1 MDKINDRGSGLFRCL
16 SIINGGKDMETL
28 GLLAGIGHLPV
39 DVAQSAKKLGYKV
52 LAIAVVADT
61 DPELP
66 ENADV
71 FYTINVGKAG
81 KILQTLKRHDVK
93 NVTMIGKVTKEV
105 LYKNGAIIPDLTTIR
120 LLSSL
125 PDRKDDTIMNAIVKL
140 IEDAGMHVMD
150 QTALIQPLLPEPGV
164 LTRRKPTEQEWKD
177 MQFGFRVAKELG
189 RMDIGQTVVV
199 KNQAVM
205 ALEAIEG
212 TDACILRGGF
222 LGKGGVIVAK
232 TAKPAQDNRFD
243 MPSVGTT
250 TLTSMIHAGATGI
263 VIEAGRTLLVDR
275 KRTLAMAEE
284 KGITIVSMSESELV

>member
-1 MDKINDRGSGLFRCL
+1 
-16 SIINGGKDMETL
+16 METL

-52 LAIAVVADT
+52 VAIAVVADT

-71 FYTINVGKAG
+71 FYTINVGKVG
-81 KILQTLKRHDVK
+81 KILQTLKQHDVK

-105 LYKNGAIIPDLTTIR
+105 LYKNGVMIPDLTTIR
-120 LLSSL
+120 VLASL

-140 IEDAGMHVMD
+140 IEDKGMHVMD
-150 QTALIQPLLPEPGV
+150 QTVLIQPLLPEPGV
-164 LTRRKPTEQEWKD
+164 LTERKPTEQEWED
-177 MQFGFRVAKELG
+177 MRFGFRMAKELG
-189 RMDIGQTVVV
+189 RLDIGQTVVV
-199 KNQAVM
+199 KNRAVM

-222 LGKGGVIVAK
+222 LGKGGVVVAK

>member
-1 MDKINDRGSGLFRCL
+1 MDKINYRGSGLFRCL

-150 QTALIQPLLPEPGV
+150 QTVLIQPLLPEPGV

-284 KGITIVSMSESELV
+284 KDITIVSMDGSE

>member
-1 MDKINDRGSGLFRCL
+1 
-16 SIINGGKDMETL
+16 METL

-52 LAIAVVADT
+52 VAIAVVADT

-71 FYTINVGKAG
+71 FYTINVGKVG
-81 KILQTLKRHDVK
+81 KILQTLKQHEVK

-105 LYKNGAIIPDLTTIR
+105 LYKNGVMIPDLTTIR
-120 LLSSL
+120 VLASL

-140 IEDAGMHVMD
+140 IEDKGMHVMD
-150 QTALIQPLLPEPGV
+150 QTVLIQPLLPEPGV
-164 LTRRKPTEQEWKD
+164 LTKRKPTEQEWED
-177 MQFGFRVAKELG
+177 MRFGFRMAKELG
-189 RMDIGQTVVV
+189 RLDIGQTVVV
-199 KNQAVM
+199 KNRAVM

-222 LGKGGVIVAK
+222 LGKGGVVVAK

-284 KGITIVSMSESELV
+284 KGITIVSMSESELVE

>member
-1 MDKINDRGSGLFRCL
+1 
-16 SIINGGKDMETL
+16 METL

-39 DVAQSAKKLGYKV
+39 DVAHSAKELGYKIV
-52 LAIAVVADT
+52 AIAVVADT

-66 ENADV
+66 EVADV
-71 FYTINVGKAG
+71 FYTINVGKVG
-81 KILQTLKRHDVK
+81 RILQTLKQHGVK
-93 NVTMIGKVTKEV
+93 NVIMIGKVTKEV
-105 LYKNGAIIPDLTTIR
+105 LYKSGAIIPDLIAIR
-120 LLSSL
+120 LLASL
-125 PDRKDDTIMNAIVKL
+125 PDRKDDTVMNALVKL
-140 IEDAGMHVMD
+140 IEENEMHVMD
-150 QTALIQPLLPEPGV
+150 QTVLIQPLLPEPGV

-177 MQFGFRVAKELG
+177 MQFGFRMAKELG
-189 RMDIGQTVVV
+189 RLDIGQTVVV

-250 TLTSMIHAGATGI
+250 TLTSMAHAGATGI

-275 KRTLAMAEE
+275 KHTLAMAEE
-284 KGITIVSMSESELV
+284 KGITIVSMAESDLE

>member
-66 ENADV
+66 DNADV

-105 LYKNGAIIPDLTTIR
+105 LYKSGAIIPDLTTIR

-150 QTALIQPLLPEPGV
+150 QTVLIQPLLPEPGI

-284 KGITIVSMSESELV
+284 KDITIVSMDGSE

>member
-1 MDKINDRGSGLFRCL
+1 
-16 SIINGGKDMETL
+16 METL

-39 DVAQSAKKLGYKV
+39 DVAQSARQLGYKV
-52 LAIAVVADT
+52 VAVAVVADT

-71 FYTINVGKAG
+71 FYSINVGKVG
-81 KILQTLKRHDVK
+81 KILQTLQKHGVRE
-93 NVTMIGKVTKEV
+93 VTMIGKVTKEV
-105 LYKNGAIIPDLTTIR
+105 LYKNGVMIPDLTTIKV
-120 LLSSL
+120 LASL

-150 QTALIQPLLPEPGV
+150 QTKLIQPLLPEPGV
-164 LTRRKPTEQEWKD
+164 LTKRKPTEQEWKD
-177 MQFGFRVAKELG
+177 MQFGFRMAKELG
-189 RMDIGQTVVV
+189 RLDVGQTVVV

-243 MPSVGTT
+243 MPSVGTA

-263 VIEAGRTLLVDR
+263 AVEAGRTLLVDR
-275 KRTLAMAEE
+275 KRTMAMAEE
-284 KGITIVSMSESELV
+284 KGITIVSMTEADLS

>member
-1 MDKINDRGSGLFRCL
+1 
-16 SIINGGKDMETL
+16 METL

-39 DVAQSAKKLGYKV
+39 DVAQSAKNLGYRV
-52 LAIAVVADT
+52 VAIAVVPET

-66 ENADV
+66 ENVDV
-71 FYTINVGKAG
+71 FYTINVGKVG
-81 KILQTLKRHDVK
+81 KILRTLKQNDVK

-105 LYKNGAIIPDLTTIR
+105 LYKTGVVIPDLTTIR
-120 LLSSL
+120 VLASL

-150 QTALIQPLLPEPGV
+150 QTVLVRPLLPEPGV
-164 LTRRKPTEQEWKD
+164 LTKRKPTEQEWKD
-177 MQFGFRVAKELG
+177 MQFGFRMAKELG
-189 RMDIGQTVVV
+189 RLDIGQTVVV
-199 KNQAVM
+199 KNRAVM

-232 TAKPAQDNRFD
+232 TAKPAQDSRFD
-243 MPSVGTT
+243 MPSIGTT
-250 TLTSMIHAGATGI
+250 TLTSMIHAGAVGI

-275 KRTLAMAEE
+275 KRTLAMADE
-284 KGITIVSMSESELV
+284 KGISIVSMSESELV

>member
-1 MDKINDRGSGLFRCL
+1 
-16 SIINGGKDMETL
+16 METL

-52 LAIAVVADT
+52 VAIAVVADT

-66 ENADV
+66 ENADE
-71 FYTINVGKAG
+71 FYTINVGKVG
-81 KILQTLKRHDVK
+81 KILQTLKQHDVK

-105 LYKNGAIIPDLTTIR
+105 LYKNGVMIPDLTTIR
-120 LLSSL
+120 VLASL

-140 IEDAGMHVMD
+140 IEDKGMHVMD
-150 QTALIQPLLPEPGV
+150 QTVLIQPLLPEPGV
-164 LTRRKPTEQEWKD
+164 LTERKPTEQEWED
-177 MQFGFRVAKELG
+177 MRFGFRMAKELG
-189 RMDIGQTVVV
+189 RLDIGQTVVV
-199 KNQAVM
+199 KNRAVM

-222 LGKGGVIVAK
+222 LGKGGVVVAK

>member
-1 MDKINDRGSGLFRCL
+1 MQ
-16 SIINGGKDMETL
+16 TL

-39 DVAQSAKKLGYKV
+39 DVAQSAKRLGYKV
-52 LAIAVVADT
+52 AAIAVVPET

-66 ENADV
+66 ENVDI
-71 FYTINVGKAG
+71 FYDINVGKLG
-81 KILQTLKRHDVK
+81 KIIKTLKQHDVK

-105 LYKNGAIIPDLTTIR
+105 LYKNGAIIPDLTAIK
-120 LLSSL
+120 LLASL
-125 PDRKDDTIMNAIVKL
+125 PDRKDDTIMNALVKL
-140 IEDAGMHVMD
+140 VEDAGMHVMD
-150 QTALIQPLLPEPGV
+150 QAELIKPLLPEPGV
-164 LTRRKPTEQEWKD
+164 LTKRKPTEQEWED
-177 MQFGFRVAKELG
+177 MRFGFRMAKELG
-189 RMDIGQTVVV
+189 RLDIGQTVVV
-199 KNQAVM
+199 KNRAVM

-232 TAKPAQDNRFD
+232 TAKPAQDKRFD

-284 KGITIVSMSESELV
+284 KGITIVSMDESELV

>member
-1 MDKINDRGSGLFRCL
+1 
-16 SIINGGKDMETL
+16 METL

-52 LAIAVVADT
+52 VAIAVVPET

-71 FYTINVGKAG
+71 FYTINVGKVG
-81 KILQTLKRHDVK
+81 KILRTLKQNDVK

-105 LYKNGAIIPDLTTIR
+105 LYKTGVVIPDLTTIKV
-120 LLSSL
+120 LASL

-150 QTALIQPLLPEPGV
+150 QTVLVRPLLPEPGV
-164 LTRRKPTEQEWKD
+164 LTKRKPTEQEWKD
-177 MQFGFRVAKELG
+177 MQFGFRMAKELG
-189 RMDIGQTVVV
+189 RLDIGQTAVV

-275 KRTLAMAEE
+275 KRTLAMADE
-284 KGITIVSMSESELV
+284 KGITIVSMNESELG

>member
-1 MDKINDRGSGLFRCL
+1 
-16 SIINGGKDMETL
+16 METL

-52 LAIAVVADT
+52 VAIAVVPET

-71 FYTINVGKAG
+71 FYTINVGKVG
-81 KILQTLKRHDVK
+81 KILQTLKKNDVK

-105 LYKNGAIIPDLTTIR
+105 LYKNGVVVPDLTTIR
-120 LLSSL
+120 VLASL

-150 QTALIQPLLPEPGV
+150 QTVLVRPLLPEPGV
-164 LTRRKPTEQEWKD
+164 LTKRKPTEQEWKD
-177 MQFGFRVAKELG
+177 MQFGFRMAKELG
-189 RMDIGQTVVV
+189 RLDIGQTAVV

-243 MPSVGTT
+243 IPSVGTT

-275 KRTLAMAEE
+275 KRTLAMADE
-284 KGITIVSMSESELV
+284 KGITIVSMNESELG

>member
-1 MDKINDRGSGLFRCL
+1 
-16 SIINGGKDMETL
+16 METL

-52 LAIAVVADT
+52 VAIAVVPET

-71 FYTINVGKAG
+71 FYTINVGKVG
-81 KILQTLKRHDVK
+81 KILRTLKQNDVK

-105 LYKNGAIIPDLTTIR
+105 LYKTGVVIPDLTTIKV
-120 LLSSL
+120 LASL

-150 QTALIQPLLPEPGV
+150 QTVLVRPLLPEPGV
-164 LTRRKPTEQEWKD
+164 LTKRKPTEQEWKD
-177 MQFGFRVAKELG
+177 MQFGFRMAKELG
-189 RMDIGQTVVV
+189 RLDIGQTVVV

-275 KRTLAMAEE
+275 KRTLAMADE
-284 KGITIVSMSESELV
+284 KGITIVSMNESELG

>member
-1 MDKINDRGSGLFRCL
+1 
-16 SIINGGKDMETL
+16 METL

-52 LAIAVVADT
+52 VAIAVVADT

-71 FYTINVGKAG
+71 FYTINVGKVG
-81 KILQTLKRHDVK
+81 KILQTLKQHDVK

-105 LYKNGAIIPDLTTIR
+105 LYKNGVMIPDLTTIR
-120 LLSSL
+120 VLASL

-140 IEDAGMHVMD
+140 IEDEGMHVMD
-150 QTALIQPLLPEPGV
+150 QTVLIQPLLPEPGV
-164 LTRRKPTEQEWKD
+164 LTKRKPTEQEWED
-177 MQFGFRVAKELG
+177 MRFGFRMAKELG
-189 RMDIGQTVVV
+189 RLDIGQTVVV
-199 KNQAVM
+199 KNRAVM

-222 LGKGGVIVAK
+222 LGKGGVVVAK

-284 KGITIVSMSESELV
+284 KGITIASMSESESVE

>member
-1 MDKINDRGSGLFRCL
+1 
-16 SIINGGKDMETL
+16 METL

-52 LAIAVVADT
+52 VAIAVVADT

-66 ENADV
+66 ENADE
-71 FYTINVGKAG
+71 FYTINVGKVG
-81 KILQTLKRHDVK
+81 KILQTLKQHDVR

-105 LYKNGAIIPDLTTIR
+105 LYKNGVMIPDLTTIR
-120 LLSSL
+120 VLASL

-140 IEDAGMHVMD
+140 IEDTGMHVMD
-150 QTALIQPLLPEPGV
+150 QTVLIQPLLPEPGV
-164 LTRRKPTEQEWKD
+164 LTKRKPTEQEWED
-177 MQFGFRVAKELG
+177 MRFGFRMAKELG
-189 RMDIGQTVVV
+189 RLDIGQTVVV
-199 KNQAVM
+199 KNRAVM

-222 LGKGGVIVAK
+222 LGKGGVVVAK

>member
-1 MDKINDRGSGLFRCL
+1 
-16 SIINGGKDMETL
+16 METL

-39 DVAQSAKKLGYKV
+39 DVAQSAKQLGYKV
-52 LAIAVVADT
+52 LAIAVVAGT

-66 ENADV
+66 EHADV
-71 FYTINVGKAG
+71 FYSINVGKAG
-81 KILQTLKRHDVK
+81 RILQTLKQHGVK

-150 QTALIQPLLPEPGV
+150 QTVLIQPLLPDPGV
-164 LTRRKPTEQEWKD
+164 LTSRKPTEQEWKD
-177 MQFGFRVAKELG
+177 MQFGFRMAKELG
-189 RMDIGQTVVV
+189 RLDIGQTVVV

-243 MPSVGTT
+243 MPSVGTD

-263 VIEAGRTLLVDR
+263 VIEAGRTLLIDR

-284 KGITIVSMSESELV
+284 KNITIVSVDGSESV

>member
-1 MDKINDRGSGLFRCL
+1 
-16 SIINGGKDMETL
+16 METL

-52 LAIAVVADT
+52 VAIAVVPET
-61 DPELP
+61 DSELP

-71 FYTINVGKAG
+71 FYTINVGKVG
-81 KILQTLKRHDVK
+81 KILQTLKQNDVK

-105 LYKNGAIIPDLTTIR
+105 LYKTGVVIPDLTTIR
-120 LLSSL
+120 VLASL

-150 QTALIQPLLPEPGV
+150 QTVLVRPLLPEPGV
-164 LTRRKPTEQEWKD
+164 LTKRKPTEQEWKD
-177 MQFGFRVAKELG
+177 MQFGFRMAKELG
-189 RMDIGQTVVV
+189 RLDIGQTVVV

-275 KRTLAMAEE
+275 KRTLAMADE
-284 KGITIVSMSESELV
+284 KGISIVSLSESELV

>member
-1 MDKINDRGSGLFRCL
+1 
-16 SIINGGKDMETL
+16 METL

-39 DVAQSAKKLGYKV
+39 DVAQSAKQLGYRV
-52 LAIAVVADT
+52 AAIAVVPET

-66 ENADV
+66 ENVDV
-71 FYTINVGKAG
+71 FYDINVGKLG
-81 KILQTLKRHDVK
+81 KIIKTLKQNDVK

-105 LYKNGAIIPDLTTIR
+105 LYKNGAIIPDLTAIK
-120 LLSSL
+120 LLASL
-125 PDRKDDTIMNAIVKL
+125 PDRKDDTIMNALVKL
-140 IEDAGMHVMD
+140 VEDAGMHVMD
-150 QTALIQPLLPEPGV
+150 QAELIKPLLPEPGV
-164 LTRRKPTEQEWKD
+164 LTKRKPTEQEWED
-177 MQFGFRVAKELG
+177 MRFGFRMAKELG
-189 RMDIGQTVVV
+189 RLDIGQTVVV
-199 KNQAVM
+199 KNRAVM

-232 TAKPAQDNRFD
+232 TAKPAQDKRFD
-243 MPSVGTT
+243 IPSVGTT

-284 KGITIVSMSESELV
+284 KGITIVSMSESELVSIK

>member
-1 MDKINDRGSGLFRCL
+1 
-16 SIINGGKDMETL
+16 METL

-52 LAIAVVADT
+52 VAIAVVADT

-71 FYTINVGKAG
+71 FYTINVGKVG
-81 KILQTLKRHDVK
+81 KILQTLKQHDVK

-105 LYKNGAIIPDLTTIR
+105 LYKNGVMIPDLTTIR
-120 LLSSL
+120 VLASL

-140 IEDAGMHVMD
+140 IEDEGMHVMD
-150 QTALIQPLLPEPGV
+150 QTVLIQPLLPEPGV
-164 LTRRKPTEQEWKD
+164 LTKRKPTEQEWED
-177 MQFGFRVAKELG
+177 MRFGFRMAKELG
-189 RMDIGQTVVV
+189 RLDIGQTVVV
-199 KNQAVM
+199 KNRAVM

-222 LGKGGVIVAK
+222 LGKGGVVVAK

-284 KGITIVSMSESELV
+284 KGITIVSMNESESVE

>member
-1 MDKINDRGSGLFRCL
+1 
-16 SIINGGKDMETL
+16 METL

-52 LAIAVVADT
+52 VAIAVVADT

-71 FYTINVGKAG
+71 FYTINVGKVG
-81 KILQTLKRHDVK
+81 KILQTLKQHDVK

-105 LYKNGAIIPDLTTIR
+105 LYKNGVMIPDLTTIR
-120 LLSSL
+120 VLASL

-140 IEDAGMHVMD
+140 IEDKGMHVMD
-150 QTALIQPLLPEPGV
+150 QTVLIQPLLPEPGV
-164 LTRRKPTEQEWKD
+164 LTKRKPTEQEWED
-177 MQFGFRVAKELG
+177 MRFGFRMAKELG
-189 RMDIGQTVVV
+189 RLDIGQTVVV
-199 KNQAVM
+199 KNRAVM

-222 LGKGGVIVAK
+222 LGKGGVVVAK
-232 TAKPAQDNRFD
+232 TAKSAQDNRFD

-284 KGITIVSMSESELV
+284 KGITIVSMSESELVE

>member
-1 MDKINDRGSGLFRCL
+1 
-16 SIINGGKDMETL
+16 METL

-39 DVAQSAKKLGYKV
+39 DVAQSAKKLGYRV
-52 LAIAVVADT
+52 VAIAVVPET

-71 FYTINVGKAG
+71 FYTINVGKLG
-81 KILQTLKRHDVK
+81 TILQTLEKNGVK

-105 LYKNGAIIPDLTTIR
+105 LYKNGAIIPDLTTIKV
-120 LLSSL
+120 LASL
-125 PDRKDDTIMNAIVKL
+125 PDRKDDTIMNALVKL
-140 IEDAGMHVMD
+140 VEDRGMHVMD
-150 QTALIQPLLPEPGV
+150 QTELVRPLLPEPGV
-164 LTRRKPTEQEWKD
+164 LTKRKPTEQEWKD
-177 MQFGFRVAKELG
+177 MQFGFRMAKELG
-189 RMDIGQTVVV
+189 RLDIGQTVVV
-199 KNQAVM
+199 KNRAVM

-232 TAKPAQDNRFD
+232 TAKPAQDERFD
-243 MPSVGTT
+243 VPSVGTA
-250 TLTSMIHAGATGI
+250 TLTSMIHAGATGL

-284 KGITIVSMSESELV
+284 NNITIVSANESELAD

>member
-1 MDKINDRGSGLFRCL
+1 
-16 SIINGGKDMETL
+16 METL

-52 LAIAVVADT
+52 VAIAVVPET

-71 FYTINVGKAG
+71 FYTINVGKVG
-81 KILQTLKRHDVK
+81 KILQTLKQNDVK

-105 LYKNGAIIPDLTTIR
+105 LYKTGVVIPDLTTIR
-120 LLSSL
+120 VLASL

-150 QTALIQPLLPEPGV
+150 QTVLVRPLLPEPGV
-164 LTRRKPTEQEWKD
+164 LTKRKPTEQEWKD
-177 MQFGFRVAKELG
+177 MQFGFRMAKELG
-189 RMDIGQTVVV
+189 RLDIGQTVVV

-222 LGKGGVIVAK
+222 LGKGGVIVAT

-275 KRTLAMAEE
+275 KRTLAMADE
-284 KGITIVSMSESELV
+284 KGISIVSLSESELV

>member
-1 MDKINDRGSGLFRCL
+1 
-16 SIINGGKDMETL
+16 METL

-52 LAIAVVADT
+52 VAIAVVADT

-71 FYTINVGKAG
+71 FYTINVGKVG
-81 KILQTLKRHDVK
+81 KILQTLKQHDVK

-105 LYKNGAIIPDLTTIR
+105 LYKNGVMIPDLTTIR
-120 LLSSL
+120 VLASL

-140 IEDAGMHVMD
+140 IEDTGMHVMD
-150 QTALIQPLLPEPGV
+150 QTVLIQPLLPEPGV
-164 LTRRKPTEQEWKD
+164 LTKRKPTEQEWED
-177 MQFGFRVAKELG
+177 MRFGFRMAKELG
-189 RMDIGQTVVV
+189 RLDIGQTVVV
-199 KNQAVM
+199 KNRAVM

-222 LGKGGVIVAK
+222 LGKGGVVVAK

-284 KGITIVSMSESELV
+284 KGITIVSMSESELI

>member
-1 MDKINDRGSGLFRCL
+1 
-16 SIINGGKDMETL
+16 METL

-39 DVAQSAKKLGYKV
+39 DVAQSAKKLGYRV
-52 LAIAVVADT
+52 VAIAVVADT

-71 FYTINVGKAG
+71 FYTINVGKVG
-81 KILQTLKRHDVK
+81 KILQTLKQHDVK

-105 LYKNGAIIPDLTTIR
+105 LYKNGVMIPDLTTIR
-120 LLSSL
+120 VLASL

-140 IEDAGMHVMD
+140 IEDAGMQVMD

-164 LTRRKPTEQEWKD
+164 LTKRKPTEQEWKD
-177 MQFGFRVAKELG
+177 MQFGFRMAKELG
-189 RMDIGQTVVV
+189 RLDIGQTVVV

-222 LGKGGVIVAK
+222 LGKGGVVVAK

-243 MPSVGTT
+243 MPSVGTA

-263 VIEAGRTLLVDR
+263 VVEAGRTLLVDR

-284 KGITIVSMSESELV
+284 KGITIVSVSESELV

>member
-1 MDKINDRGSGLFRCL
+1 
-16 SIINGGKDMETL
+16 METL

-39 DVAQSAKKLGYKV
+39 DVAQSAKALGYKV
-52 LAIAVVADT
+52 VAIAVVADT

-71 FYTINVGKAG
+71 FYTINVGKVG
-81 KILQTLKRHDVK
+81 KILQTLKEHGVQ

-105 LYKNGAIIPDLTTIR
+105 LYKNGVVIPDLTTIR
-120 LLSSL
+120 VLASL
-125 PDRKDDTIMNAIVKL
+125 PDRNDDTIMNAVVKL

-150 QTALIQPLLPEPGV
+150 QTQLIKPLLPEAGV
-164 LTRRKPTEQEWKD
+164 LTQRQPTEQEWQD
-177 MQFGFRVAKELG
+177 MQFGFRMAKELG
-189 RMDIGQTVVV
+189 RLDIGQTVVV
-199 KNQAVM
+199 KNRAVM

-243 MPSVGTT
+243 MPSVGTI

-275 KRTLAMAEE
+275 KRTLAMADE
-284 KGITIVSMSESELV
+284 KGITIVAMNESELV

>member
-1 MDKINDRGSGLFRCL
+1 
-16 SIINGGKDMETL
+16 METL

-52 LAIAVVADT
+52 VAIAVVADT

-71 FYTINVGKAG
+71 FYTINVGKVG
-81 KILQTLKRHDVK
+81 KILQTLKQHGVK

-105 LYKNGAIIPDLTTIR
+105 LYKNGVMIPDLTTIR
-120 LLSSL
+120 VLASL

-140 IEDAGMHVMD
+140 IEDEGMHVMD
-150 QTALIQPLLPEPGV
+150 QTVLIQPLLPEPGV
-164 LTRRKPTEQEWKD
+164 LTKRKPTEQEWED
-177 MQFGFRVAKELG
+177 MRFGFRMAKELG
-189 RMDIGQTVVV
+189 RLDIGQTVVV
-199 KNQAVM
+199 KNRAVM

-222 LGKGGVIVAK
+222 LGKGGVVVAK

>member
-1 MDKINDRGSGLFRCL
+1 
-16 SIINGGKDMETL
+16 METL

-52 LAIAVVADT
+52 VAIAVVADT

-71 FYTINVGKAG
+71 FYTINVGKVG
-81 KILQTLKRHDVK
+81 KILQTLKQHDVK

-105 LYKNGAIIPDLTTIR
+105 LYKNGVMIPDLTTIR
-120 LLSSL
+120 VLASL

-140 IEDAGMHVMD
+140 IEDKGMHVMD
-150 QTALIQPLLPEPGV
+150 QTVLIQPLLPEPGV
-164 LTRRKPTEQEWKD
+164 LTKRKPTEQEWED
-177 MQFGFRVAKELG
+177 MRFGFRMAKELG
-189 RMDIGQTVVV
+189 RLDIGQTVVV
-199 KNQAVM
+199 KNRAVM

-222 LGKGGVIVAK
+222 LGKGGVVVAK
-232 TAKPAQDNRFD
+232 TAKPAQDN
-243 MPSVGTT
+243 TT

>member
-1 MDKINDRGSGLFRCL
+1 
-16 SIINGGKDMETL
+16 METL

-52 LAIAVVADT
+52 VAIAVVADT

-66 ENADV
+66 ENADI
-71 FYTINVGKAG
+71 FYTINVGKVG
-81 KILQTLKRHDVK
+81 KILQTLKQHDVK

-105 LYKNGAIIPDLTTIR
+105 LYKNGVMIPDLTTIR
-120 LLSSL
+120 VLASL

-140 IEDAGMHVMD
+140 IEDKGMHVMD
-150 QTALIQPLLPEPGV
+150 QTVLIQPLLPEPGV
-164 LTRRKPTEQEWKD
+164 LTKRKPTEQEWED
-177 MQFGFRVAKELG
+177 MRFGFRMAKELG
-189 RMDIGQTVVV
+189 RLDIGQTVVV
-199 KNQAVM
+199 KNRAVM

-222 LGKGGVIVAK
+222 LGKGGVVVAK

>member
-1 MDKINDRGSGLFRCL
+1 
-16 SIINGGKDMETL
+16 METL

-52 LAIAVVADT
+52 VAIAVVADT

-71 FYTINVGKAG
+71 FYTINVGKVG
-81 KILQTLKRHDVK
+81 KILQTLKQHDVK

-105 LYKNGAIIPDLTTIR
+105 LYKNGVMIPDLTTIR
-120 LLSSL
+120 VLASL

-140 IEDAGMHVMD
+140 IEDKGMHVMD
-150 QTALIQPLLPEPGV
+150 QTVLIQPLLPEPGV
-164 LTRRKPTEQEWKD
+164 LTKRKPTEQEWED
-177 MQFGFRVAKELG
+177 MRFGFRMAKELG
-189 RMDIGQTVVV
+189 RLDIGQTVVV
-199 KNQAVM
+199 KNRAVM

-222 LGKGGVIVAK
+222 LGKGDVVVAK

-284 KGITIVSMSESELV
+284 KGITIVSMSESELL